1 MHELGIVF
9 SMIDEVEEA
18 AKQNHAKKVLSIT
31 LEVGEVSTIIPSYF
45 EDCFEW
51 AKKKT
56 DDLQECKLN
65 IVVVEAVSYCRTC
78 KKTYPTTKTGRSC
91 PYCGG
96 KSSGNGTRKRTYN
109 HLPMG
114 GTPSLIIWK
123 RRRYLCNDCGKSF
136 VEDNPFGPEAFQQTY
151 AVLRNVADDL
161 CNIHYSFEDIAKRN
175 RISTTLV
182 ELYCDSF
189 VQVPRLSLP
198 ENLGID
204 EI

>member
-18 AKQNHAKKVLSIT
+18 AKQNHAKKVLFIT

-56 DDLQECKLN
+56 DYLQECKLN

-96 KSSGNGTRKRTYN
+96 DDTYLVSG
-109 HLPMG
+109 
-114 GTPSLIIWK
+114 
-123 RRRYLCNDCGKSF
+123 
-136 VEDNPFGPEAFQQTY
+136 QQ
-151 AVLRNVADDL
+151 
-161 CNIHYSFEDIAKRN
+161 C
-175 RISTTLV
+175 
-182 ELYCDSF
+182 
-189 VQVPRLSLP
+189 
-198 ENLGID
+198 
-204 EI
+204 EIRSIEVV